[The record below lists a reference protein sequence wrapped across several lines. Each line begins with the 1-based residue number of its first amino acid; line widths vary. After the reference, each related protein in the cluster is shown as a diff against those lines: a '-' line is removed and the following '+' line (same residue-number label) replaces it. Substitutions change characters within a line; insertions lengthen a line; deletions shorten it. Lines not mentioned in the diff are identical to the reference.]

1 MIKIENTEI
10 FGWKMAI
17 AGCRNPMNSR
27 NKSDTIWITEDGN
40 FYDINGNS
48 GPYYNSEE
56 GIDEYNFDPFYAGM
70 RIGPADHKLLMN
82 LCKGG
87 TEESKWRRMVHVQM
101 DVTAPLYWWKEFET
115 YKVGTVSNS
124 CSTMHKIHAK
134 KFTLDDFSCE
144 HLFTGRI
151 KDYDLSEYHRL
162 EKEEVDK
169 VDEMSYE
176 EYQAYDFKYADVHEY
191 IVRELGAYESY
202 TDYSECGSDIEIENY
217 SIDLLKETLYV
228 LNHYREKFLETKDKR
243 YWWQMIQLLPS
254 SYNQKR
260 TIDLN
265 YEVLAAQYRQRK
277 DHKLD
282 EWREYCSWIK
292 SLPYSEFITVE
303 TNDHLEAE

>member
-1 MIKIENTEI
+1 MIEIENTEVT
-10 FGWKMAI
+10 GWRAAI
-17 AGCRNPMNSR
+17 RGARNPMNSWG
-27 NKSDTIWITEDGN
+27 KSDTVYITTQFCDDEDDFKLAALCGGVAPIIKEN
-40 FYDINGNS
+40 
-48 GPYYNSEE
+48 
-56 GIDEYNFDPFYAGM
+56 
-70 RIGPADHKLLMN
+70 DHKLLMN

-87 TEESKWRRMVHVQM
+87 TEEAKWRRMVHVSV
-101 DVTAPLYWWKEFET
+101 DITAPLYWWKEFET

-162 EKEEVDK
+162 EKEEDDK

-176 EYQAYDFKYADVHEY
+176 EYQAYEFKYADVHEY

-265 YEVLAAQYRQRK
+265 YEVLAAQYQQRK
-277 DHKLD
+277 NHKLD
-282 EWREYCSWIK
+282 EWRQYCKWIK
-292 SLPYSEFITVE
+292 TLPYSEFIVGE
-303 TNDHLEAE
+303 ENKKGGIIDA